1 MAEESKNVMNEL
13 SDNKLHRI
21 KSKTAEN
28 LEATFKKMMSFSDEC
43 FGIIAPHVSYRQ
55 FKKNTLLIRPGDV
68 NTNIYVVLKGMGA
81 SYCVTRNGDCRYIY
95 LPLPSYVVAEIHTL
109 HDGRP
114 ARNFFEIM
122 KGSAIAII
130 DGNILKKLAAGNP
143 SLAEWYMNILTRGLS
158 NVCGRLE
165 EMISSDA
172 KERLMHLLEN
182 NPELFSKAMKK
193 HLAGFIGIDQST
205 LSRLLSAK
213 VKERNCR

>member
-1 MAEESKNVMNEL
+1 MNEL
-13 SDNKLHRI
+13 TDNKLH
-21 KSKTAEN
+21 KLKPNTNES
-28 LEATFKKMMSFSDEC
+28 LEAAFKNMMSLSDEC
-43 FGIIAPHVSYRQ
+43 FSIIAPYVSYRQ
-55 FKKNTLLIRPGDV
+55 FRKNSLLIKPGDV

-81 SYCVTRNGDCRYIY
+81 SYCVTRNGDYRYIY
-95 LPLPSYVVAEIHTL
+95 LPLPSYVVADVHTL

-114 ARNFFEIM
+114 AKDYFEIM

-143 SLAEWYMNILTRGLS
+143 RLAEWYIDILIRGLS

-165 EMISSDA
+165 GMIGSDA
-172 KERLMHLLEN
+172 KDRLMNLLEN

-193 HLAGFIGIDQST
+193 HIAGFLGIDQST

-213 VKERNCR
+213 VKERACQ